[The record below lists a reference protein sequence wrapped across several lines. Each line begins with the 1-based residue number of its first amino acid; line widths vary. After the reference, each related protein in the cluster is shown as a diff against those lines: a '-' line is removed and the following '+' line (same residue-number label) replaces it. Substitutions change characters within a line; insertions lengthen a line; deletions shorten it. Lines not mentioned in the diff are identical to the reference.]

1 MQVTLDAQQPI
12 PVHRQPVRF
21 GPYEI
26 LEEIGRGG
34 MATVDRAVLRRENG
48 FERQLVIKRILRELA
63 ANEQFIRMFINEARL
78 CALLDHPNIVK
89 VHDFGSI
96 NGVYFLAMEHI
107 HGLSLADLL
116 NHHGALPP
124 RAALFIAHKVCA
136 ALAYAQTLWHNS
148 RPLTVIHRDISPGN
162 IMVSA
167 QGEVKVL
174 DFGIAKAMDAVDGG
188 WHTVTGGFKG
198 KVSYVSPEQAMGKP
212 VTAQSDIFSIGI
224 VLWEMTTGKRL
235 FKADSD
241 YLTLNKIV
249 REEIPTVRSVRADV
263 PAPLDEICA
272 RALARNPT
280 ERYQT
285 PLEMANDLEGMLA
298 RHYFSASRLA
308 SLVQPSIELG
318 VSAPRPPSDSR
329 PSLACD
335 ITIEYEDGAATG
347 PGATGVREGRGA
359 RRTLAMV
366 LAGLAAAAVAAG
378 AVFLLGRGGDHADGE
393 ITARK
398 PVAPVA
404 PVVQQGEVAP
414 ERKEEAQR
422 RRGGALATPDRA
434 MAAQPRRSDPDPAM
448 SSEPRATSSELSP
461 KAPPPRQQVK
471 RSISSR
477 KRKKRRRH
485 RRPRAVPDLKGGALA
500 DPFD

>member
-1 MQVTLDAQQPI
+1 MEVNVDALQPAFA
-12 PVHRQPVRF
+12 PRRPVRF

-63 ANEQFIRMFINEARL
+63 ANQQFIRMFINEARL
-78 CALLDHPNIVK
+78 CALLDHPHIVK

-96 NGVYFLAMEHI
+96 NGVYFLAMEYI

-136 ALAYAQTLWHNS
+136 ALAYAQSLWHNS

-167 QGEVKVL
+167 LGEVKVL
-174 DFGIAKAMDAVDGG
+174 DFGIAKAMDAVDSG
-188 WHTVTGGFKG
+188 WHTITGGFKG

-212 VTAQSDIFSIGI
+212 VTVQSDIFSVGI
-224 VLWEMTTGKRL
+224 VLWEMATGKRL
-235 FKADSD
+235 FKAESD

-285 PLEMANDLEGMLA
+285 PLEMANDLESMLA
-298 RHYFSASRLA
+298 QHYFSATRLS
-308 SLVQPSIELG
+308 SLVQPCLEAGLS
-318 VSAPRPPSDSR
+318 VPRPPSDSR
-329 PSLACD
+329 PSLSCEIA
-335 ITIEYEDGAATG
+335 IEYEDGAATG
-347 PGATGVREGRGA
+347 PGSTEVRRGQNA
-359 RRTLAMV
+359 RRALV
-366 LAGLAAAAVAAG
+366 VIFAGLAAVVAG
-378 AVFLLGRGGDHADGE
+378 VVLLWLARGGDPAEQTLPVVAVDPGTE
-393 ITARK
+393 TKPSSESTEPTPPKVPSKTEPEPRSRVIPTA
-398 PVAPVA
+398 PPAPVK
-404 PVVQQGEVAP
+404 
-414 ERKEEAQR
+414 RNIK
-422 RRGGALATPDRA
+422 RG
-434 MAAQPRRSDPDPAM
+434 
-448 SSEPRATSSELSP
+448 
-461 KAPPPRQQVK
+461 
-471 RSISSR
+471 
-477 KRKKRRRH
+477 KRKKRRRRH
-485 RRPRAVPDLKGGALA
+485 RRRPRAVPDLKGGALA